1 MDHPT
6 ATKEMPV
13 DADDAVR
20 LRRAIAR
27 LARQLNTSATG
38 EGLTPTQASVL
49 GLIVG
54 HGPVGLPELMR
65 LEHLNPTMLSRVIGR
80 LDELGFIDRSPD
92 PGDLRSVT
100 VSVTDDG
107 RTVHERIKAQRA
119 AAVSDA
125 AGRLPTAEQ
134 RALIDA
140 LDAMDHLAA
149 ELN

>member
-1 MDHPT
+1 MD
-6 ATKEMPV
+6 AE
-13 DADDAVR
+13 DAVR

-27 LARQLNTSATG
+27 LARQLNTSATD

-54 HGPVGLPELMR
+54 NAPVGLPELMR

-80 LDELGFIDRSPD
+80 LDEHGLIVRSPD
-92 PGDLRSVT
+92 PADLRSVT
-100 VSVTDDG
+100 VSVTDRG

-119 AAVSDA
+119 AAVSEA
-125 AGRLPTAEQ
+125 AGRLPDAEQ
-134 RALIDA
+134 QALIGA
-140 LDAMDHLAA
+140 LDAMTHLAD